1 MELRFDYDDTGMR
14 CWEHPDEGWAT
25 EADRNDISEEFR
37 KMIEAHPE
45 FDGWKERCGECG
57 VDDEHCECDDDS
69 VCFRTIHE
77 YNPREC
83 SDNCPYNPER
93 TEEEE
98 QLCEGCRDWNEL
110 SPAEYHSKWSGKPV
124 DCDCGKK

>member
-1 MELRFDYDDTGMR
+1 MHLFFNSDFQNESVSFKKIERYSKMELRFDYDDTGMR

-25 EADRNDISEEFR
+25 EADRDDISEEFR

-57 VDDEHCECDDDS
+57 ADDDHCEC
-69 VCFRTIHE
+69 
-77 YNPREC
+77 
-83 SDNCPYNPER
+83 
-93 TEEEE
+93 EEEE